1 MVSVP
6 IRLNISF
13 LSVYTAKMKDKP
25 EQWKD
30 NSIDV
35 IKTQLYIFF
44 RKRFKIQESTFL
56 IKYPLFTLS
65 IVVGPLW
72 HWHSSMRHWS
82 VLSSTFKFYLL
93 ASSNIFLRPL
103 FSAHDNALKIAS
115 FKNMHRKQL
124 YAKTIPSI

>member
-35 IKTQLYIFF
+35 FKTQLYIFF

-56 IKYPLFTLS
+56 IK
-65 IVVGPLW
+65 
-72 HWHSSMRHWS
+72 
-82 VLSSTFKFYLL
+82 
-93 ASSNIFLRPL
+93 
-103 FSAHDNALKIAS
+103 
-115 FKNMHRKQL
+115 
-124 YAKTIPSI
+124 